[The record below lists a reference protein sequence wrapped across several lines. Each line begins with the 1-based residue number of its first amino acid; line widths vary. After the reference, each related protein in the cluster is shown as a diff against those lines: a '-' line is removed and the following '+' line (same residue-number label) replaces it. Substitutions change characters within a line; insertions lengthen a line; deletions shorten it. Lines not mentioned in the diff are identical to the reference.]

1 MAKLTFELLTLEN
14 NVFKAYLFWSAILVL
29 KMLFMSLLT
38 GFMRFR
44 TMTFINEED
53 ILDKRLKLKYNDPHV
68 ERARRAHRND
78 LENILP
84 FFTIGLLY
92 VLLDPNT
99 TLAINLFRAVGIS
112 RILHTC
118 VYAIAPM
125 PQPSR
130 VLAFLVTVFA
140 TTYMAYEVAREVY

>member
-1 MAKLTFELLTLEN
+1 MTKLAFDLLSLEN
-14 NVFKAYLFWSAILVL
+14 NVFKAYLFWTAILVL
-29 KMLFMSLLT
+29 KMLFMSLIT

-53 ILDKRLKLKYNDPHV
+53 LLNKRLKVKYNDPHV

-84 FFTIGLLY
+84 FFTIGFLY
-92 VLLDPNT
+92 VLLDPHA

-112 RILHTC
+112 RIVHTI
-118 VYAIAPM
+118 VYAIAPV

-130 VLAFLVTVFA
+130 LLAFLVPVCA
-140 TTYMAYEVAREVY
+140 TTYMAYEVVRAVY